1 VDGNISEQ
9 QQVEEIKKWLHENG
23 TAILAGLVIGLSA
36 VFGWRAWDG
45 HRHDTAQQASV
56 AYMQMVD
63 NYKTGKL
70 SVAALD
76 GDDII
81 AHYGKTNYATFSAL
95 LLAGIKVEMGDTT
108 AAIAHLQWAVGN
120 AQQPEL
126 KQLAMLRLAQLLLSE
141 KKIDEALKQV
151 EAMDPTQYVALRA
164 ELLGDLYRAK
174 GEPVKARS
182 AYQDALKALGKGTDG
197 LRDSISM
204 KLDAVGGAPVA
215 EQAS

>member
-23 TAILAGLVIGLSA
+23 TSILAGLVIGLSA

-45 HRHDTAQQASV
+45 HRHDTAQQASA
-56 AYMQMVD
+56 AYTQMVD
-63 NYKTGKL
+63 DYKAGK
-70 SVAALD
+70 SAVAVLA

-81 AHYGKTNYATFSAL
+81 AKYGKTNYATFSAL
-95 LLAGIKVEMGDTT
+95 MLAGIKIEMGDTT
-108 AAIAHLQWAVGN
+108 SAIAHLKWAVSN

-126 KQLAMLRLAQLLLSE
+126 KQLAMLRLARLLLSE
-141 KKIDEALKQV
+141 KKIDAALQQAV
-151 EAMDPTQYVALRA
+151 AMDPTQYVALRA
-164 ELLGDLYRAK
+164 ELLGDVYRAK
-174 GEPVKARS
+174 GDSVKARS
-182 AYQDALKALGKGTDG
+182 AYQDALKALAKDTDG

-215 EQAS
+215 EQKS

>member
-1 VDGNISEQ
+1 MDGNISEQ

-63 NYKTGKL
+63 SYKAGK
-70 SVAALD
+70 SGVAVLE
-76 GDDII
+76 GGDII
-81 AHYGKTNYATFSAL
+81 AHYGKSNYATFSAL